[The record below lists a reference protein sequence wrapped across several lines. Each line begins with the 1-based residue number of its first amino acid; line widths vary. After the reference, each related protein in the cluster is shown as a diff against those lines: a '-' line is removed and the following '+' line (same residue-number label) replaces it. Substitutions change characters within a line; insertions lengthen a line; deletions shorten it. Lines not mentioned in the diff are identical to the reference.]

1 MTAIDHIR
9 RRALGRPRPRGSRL
23 VQMRTTVRESA
34 IDASRILHDPGN
46 RRHQRAAVRHLRR
59 AARRAQR
66 IGVARA
72 IDDSRV
78 RWQLRRGYRHVVAGT
93 EVPHRRVVRRVV
105 AGGVLTGLVVGG
117 AAAGISRVRPASP
130 GSGAERDGDAPDGE
144 SEQRP

>member
-1 MTAIDHIR
+1 MTAIDRIR
-9 RRALGRPRPRGSRL
+9 RRVLGRPRGPGSRL
-23 VQMRTTVRESA
+23 VQMRTTVRGSA
-34 IDASRILHDPGN
+34 IDASRILRDPGN
-46 RRHQRAAVRHLRR
+46 RRHQRTAVRHLRR

-78 RWQLRRGYRHVVAGT
+78 RSQLRRGYRHVVAGT
-93 EVPHRRVVRRVV
+93 EVPRRRVVRRVV

-130 GSGAERDGDAPDGE
+130 GSGAGWDEDAPDGD
-144 SEQRP
+144 SERRP